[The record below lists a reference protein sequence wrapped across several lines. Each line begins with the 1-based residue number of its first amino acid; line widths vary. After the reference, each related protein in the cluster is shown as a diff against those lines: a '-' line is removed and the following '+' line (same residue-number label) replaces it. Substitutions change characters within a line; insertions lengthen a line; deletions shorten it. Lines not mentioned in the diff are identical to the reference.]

1 MKNIHPHFVKYN
13 SQFRPDLEQKGAW
26 FYSQSYIEQ
35 VSGVLLL
42 QWLTYQHDF
51 AKIDFGSKSKS

>member
-13 SQFRPDLEQKGAW
+13 SQSRPDLEQRGAW
-26 FYSQSYIEQ
+26 FCSQSYIEQ

-51 AKIDFGSKSKS
+51 AKIDFSSKPKS